1 MMTLGSRALLAQ
13 VRGGKGPLDAG
24 ELSGLLADHVHTSTE
39 LARALD
45 AALGSRAQGLVARSG
60 ENAQQAVEWLKQRK
74 QGQVRVIFPGGLE
87 GFKPRP
93 APEFDAQQRAQV
105 LVRLC
110 DEVSAQAEFELLARY
125 LVGDVFVA
133 VDLSA
138 CLSLARAFPT
148 WRFATREGDLVDAAG
163 LVGGHREIAQGAVG
177 RRSSAEALEKSLA
190 SLALRIGEL
199 EVQERSA
206 LARRDELLA
215 LRSGSERVFEECRVA
230 MSEAERESH
239 TARARLSDLEAGLAL
254 ARREFDTVGAEAAR
268 LDHDIAAAKERMIQA
283 ESSFGVLN
291 QELSTLERGRHELE
305 GQRDLLVR
313 DEQVLSVE
321 CARLRAELEGQT
333 ERRADLSRG
342 IEELELEL
350 QRSQRLAR
358 EHAHSADEAAGE
370 IARLV
375 LESDAVLVARAQ
387 HEENLARLRS
397 EERNAREAIEAFRR
411 RLDSATREL
420 ESVSD
425 QLATLR
431 LSQQRITLDRAEA
444 LARAQEDL
452 GLDEFGLAQTW
463 DSSAGEELALHA
475 DQLHELEQQ
484 VSTLKQELD
493 RIGPV
498 NTEAMEELSEADGRF
513 TFLDEQR
520 KDLQRARLS
529 LSETLATIN
538 EESVRLFLSTFEEV
552 RGHFQQLFR
561 QLFGGG
567 KADLELQQ
575 GVDPL
580 EAGIEISA
588 RPPGREMLPIGLLSG
603 GQRTMTALALLFAV
617 FQARPSP
624 FCILDEVDAALD
636 DANVGRF
643 LGMLDT
649 FRRDTQF
656 VIVTHNKGSM
666 AACDGLYG
674 ITMEVKGVS
683 RYVAVEFGEVELIA
697 PHATGNADLASRSRV
712 EVRSRGRAP
721 SSEEGSEQRFSSD
734 GSGDDEADG
743 EREVV
748 LEVQARASQG
758 SSVADK
764 LLATTPEQ

>member
-1 MMTLGSRALLAQ
+1 
-13 VRGGKGPLDAG
+13 
-24 ELSGLLADHVHTSTE
+24 
-39 LARALD
+39 
-45 AALGSRAQGLVARSG
+45 
-60 ENAQQAVEWLKQRK
+60 
-74 QGQVRVIFPGGLE
+74 
-87 GFKPRP
+87 
-93 APEFDAQQRAQV
+93 
-105 LVRLC
+105 
-110 DEVSAQAEFELLARY
+110 
-125 LVGDVFVA
+125 
-133 VDLSA
+133 
-138 CLSLARAFPT
+138 
-148 WRFATREGDLVDAAG
+148 
-163 LVGGHREIAQGAVG
+163 
-177 RRSSAEALEKSLA
+177 
-190 SLALRIGEL
+190 
-199 EVQERSA
+199 
-206 LARRDELLA
+206 
-215 LRSGSERVFEECRVA
+215 
-230 MSEAERESH
+230 
-239 TARARLSDLEAGLAL
+239 
-254 ARREFDTVGAEAAR
+254 
-268 LDHDIAAAKERMIQA
+268 
-283 ESSFGVLN
+283 
-291 QELSTLERGRHELE
+291 
-305 GQRDLLVR
+305 
-313 DEQVLSVE
+313 
-321 CARLRAELEGQT
+321 
-333 ERRADLSRG
+333 
-342 IEELELEL
+342 
-350 QRSQRLAR
+350 
-358 EHAHSADEAAGE
+358 
-370 IARLV
+370 
-375 LESDAVLVARAQ
+375 
-387 HEENLARLRS
+387 LARLRS
-397 EERNAREAIEAFRR
+397 ADRTAREALAAVRR
-411 RLDSATREL
+411 RLDSAPREL
-420 ESVSD
+420 ESGSA

-431 LSQQRITLDRAEA
+431 LSQQRIPLDRAEA

-463 DSSAGEELALHA
+463 DSSTGEELALHA

-520 KDLQRARLS
+520 KDLQRARHS

>member
-1 MMTLGSRALLAQ
+1 
-13 VRGGKGPLDAG
+13 
-24 ELSGLLADHVHTSTE
+24 
-39 LARALD
+39 
-45 AALGSRAQGLVARSG
+45 
-60 ENAQQAVEWLKQRK
+60 
-74 QGQVRVIFPGGLE
+74 
-87 GFKPRP
+87 
-93 APEFDAQQRAQV
+93 
-105 LVRLC
+105 
-110 DEVSAQAEFELLARY
+110 
-125 LVGDVFVA
+125 
-133 VDLSA
+133 
-138 CLSLARAFPT
+138 
-148 WRFATREGDLVDAAG
+148 
-163 LVGGHREIAQGAVG
+163 
-177 RRSSAEALEKSLA
+177 
-190 SLALRIGEL
+190 
-199 EVQERSA
+199 
-206 LARRDELLA
+206 
-215 LRSGSERVFEECRVA
+215 
-230 MSEAERESH
+230 
-239 TARARLSDLEAGLAL
+239 
-254 ARREFDTVGAEAAR
+254 
-268 LDHDIAAAKERMIQA
+268 
-283 ESSFGVLN
+283 
-291 QELSTLERGRHELE
+291 
-305 GQRDLLVR
+305 
-313 DEQVLSVE
+313 
-321 CARLRAELEGQT
+321 
-333 ERRADLSRG
+333 
-342 IEELELEL
+342 
-350 QRSQRLAR
+350 
-358 EHAHSADEAAGE
+358 
-370 IARLV
+370 
-375 LESDAVLVARAQ
+375 
-387 HEENLARLRS
+387 
-397 EERNAREAIEAFRR
+397 
-411 RLDSATREL
+411 
-420 ESVSD
+420 
-425 QLATLR
+425 
-431 LSQQRITLDRAEA
+431 
-444 LARAQEDL
+444 
-452 GLDEFGLAQTW
+452 
-463 DSSAGEELALHA
+463 
-475 DQLHELEQQ
+475 
-484 VSTLKQELD
+484 
-493 RIGPV
+493 
-498 NTEAMEELSEADGRF
+498 MEELSEADGRF

-697 PHATGNADLASRSRV
+697 PHATGNTDLASRSRV